1 MMRPLLLCVAA
12 LLLFAAPAAGGD
24 IYHQKRAID
33 ERISTLHSRIVT
45 AHARES
51 TLTAQISIANAK
63 INALAADVAQA
74 QNQLATLEAQ
84 LAASQHALD
93 QTTALYT
100 QETQNLKLLK
110 RQYAIA
116 LARLDRRL
124 LQAYETPDP
133 DAVDV
138 LLSTTTLNDL
148 LSNVEYLQQIGR
160 QDSHIST
167 NLRTARNKLRV
178 TRERTRQART
188 RIATETAQIRERT
201 EQQRTV
207 AAQLA
212 SSQQELTSA
221 RGSQQAAL
229 SSVKAADRE
238 YVRESQ
244 LLAAQSASIA
254 ARIRAAEA
262 AAAARAAT
270 PSPPSSSA
278 APPPS
283 SSPSSSTP
291 SSSGLIWPVQ
301 GPVTSPFGPRCL
313 PNGDCSF
320 HPGIDI
326 GAASGTPIHA
336 AAAGTVIYAGWMDG
350 YGNLTVID
358 HGHGLA
364 TAYGHQSSIAAG
376 LGSTVSQ
383 GTVIGYVGCTGYCLG
398 PHLHFEVRVNGE
410 PVDPMGYL

>member
-1 MMRPLLLCVAA
+1 MIRPLLLGVAA
-12 LLLFAAPAAGGD
+12 LLLSAAPAAGGD
-24 IYHQKRAID
+24 IYHQKRTLD
-33 ERISTLHSRIVT
+33 ERISTLHSKIVT
-45 AHARES
+45 ARARES

-63 INALAADVAQA
+63 IGAIAADVAQA

-84 LAASQHALD
+84 LAASQHDLD
-93 QTTALYT
+93 QATALFT
-100 QETQNLKLLK
+100 KETSNLKALK

-116 LARLDRRL
+116 LARLDRRI

-138 LLSTTTLNDL
+138 LLSTTTLSELIN
-148 LSNVEYLQQIGR
+148 NVEYLQQIGA

-167 NLRTARNKLRV
+167 NLRNARDKLHV
-178 TRERTRQART
+178 TRERTRRARK
-188 RIATETAQIRERT
+188 RIATETAQIRTRT
-201 EQQRTV
+201 EQQHAV
-207 AAQLA
+207 AAQLV
-212 SSQQELTSA
+212 SSQQELTVA
-221 RGSQQAAL
+221 RQSQQAAL
-229 SSVKAADRE
+229 SSVNAADRE

-254 ARIRAAEA
+254 DRIRAADA
-262 AAAARAAT
+262 AAAARAAA
-270 PSPPSSSA
+270 PSTG
-278 APPPS
+278 
-283 SSPSSSTP
+283 SPSSPPP

-336 AAAGTVIYAGWMDG
+336 AAAGTVIYAGWMEG

-376 LGSTVSQ
+376 LGSSVSQ
-383 GTVIGYVGCTGYCLG
+383 GSVIGYVGCTGYCFG

-410 PVDPMGYL
+410 PVDPTGYL

>member
-1 MMRPLLLCVAA
+1 MMRPVLLCVAA

-24 IYHQKRAID
+24 IYHQKRALD

-63 INALAADVAQA
+63 ISALAADVAQA

-84 LAASQHALD
+84 LAASQHDLD
-93 QTTALYT
+93 QATALFT
-100 QETQNLKLLK
+100 QETRNLKLLK

-116 LARLDRRL
+116 LGRLDRRL
-124 LQAYETPDP
+124 LQAYETPDS

-138 LLSTTTLNDL
+138 LLSTTTLSDL
-148 LSNVEYLQQIGR
+148 ISNVEYLQQIGA

-167 NLRTARNKLRV
+167 NLRTARDKLRL
-178 TRERTRQART
+178 TRERTREARM
-188 RIATETAQIRERT
+188 RIATETAQIRVRT

-221 RGSQQAAL
+221 RASQQAAL

-254 ARIRAAEA
+254 ARIRAADA
-262 AAAARAAT
+262 AAAARATT
-270 PSPPSSSA
+270 PSSTSSPSSS
-278 APPPS
+278 S
-283 SSPSSSTP
+283 SSSTP

-326 GAASGTPIHA
+326 GAPSGTPIHA
-336 AAAGTVIYAGWMDG
+336 AAAGTVMYAGWMDG

-376 LGSTVSQ
+376 LGSNVSQ
-383 GTVIGYVGCTGYCLG
+383 GSVIGYVGCTGYCFG

>member
-1 MMRPLLLCVAA
+1 MTRRVLLSVAT

-24 IYHQKRAID
+24 IYHQKRAVD
-33 ERISTLHSRIVT
+33 ERISTLHSKIAT

-63 INALAADVAQA
+63 INALATDVAQA
-74 QNQLATLEAQ
+74 QTQLATLEAQ
-84 LAASQHALD
+84 LAASQQDLD
-93 QTTALYT
+93 QATALFR
-100 QETQNLKLLK
+100 QETRSLKILK

-133 DAVDV
+133 DAIDV
-138 LLSTTTLNDL
+138 LLATTTLSDL
-148 LSNVEYLQQIGR
+148 LSNVEYLQQIGA
-160 QDSHIST
+160 QDTRIST
-167 NLRTARNKLRV
+167 NLRSARDKLHE
-178 TRERTRQART
+178 TREHTRRERA
-188 RIATETAQIRERT
+188 RIATATAQIRVRT
-201 EQQRTV
+201 EQQHTV
-207 AAQLA
+207 AAQLVA
-212 SSQQELTSA
+212 SQQELTAA
-221 RGSQQAAL
+221 RESQQADL

-270 PSPPSSSA
+270 PPTTSTPSSSSS
-278 APPPS
+278 PPTSPS
-283 SSPSSSTP
+283 SSPSSS
-291 SSSGLIWPVQ
+291 GLVWPVQ
-301 GPVTSPFGPRCL
+301 GAVTSPFGPRCL

-336 AAAGTVIYAGWMDG
+336 AASGTVIYAGWMDG

-364 TAYGHQSSIAAG
+364 TAYGHQSSMAAA
-376 LGSTVSQ
+376 LGSSVSQ
-383 GTVIGYVGCTGYCLG
+383 GSVIGYVGCTGYCFG